1 MCAVRPDLR
10 LRGQT
15 VSRETAK
22 QLEAYV
28 RLLEDWQT
36 RMNLVSPST
45 LAAAWTRHIDDS
57 LQLLDYV
64 PATARQ
70 WIDLGS
76 GAGFPGLVV
85 AVAVPEMTVTLV
97 ESRAKKCAFLGAVVE
112 ELGLGHRVA
121 IDNRRI
127 EEMPD
132 RAFDIISARA
142 LASLPQLFDWG
153 HRFQASHSLW
163 VLPKGRSVEGELAD
177 ARRDYRFGHALK
189 PSRTD
194 ADARIVLAWQVERRR
209 GRNRA

>member
-1 MCAVRPDLR
+1 
-10 LRGQT
+10 
-15 VSRETAK
+15 
-22 QLEAYV
+22 
-28 RLLEDWQT
+28 
-36 RMNLVSPST
+36 MNLVSPST